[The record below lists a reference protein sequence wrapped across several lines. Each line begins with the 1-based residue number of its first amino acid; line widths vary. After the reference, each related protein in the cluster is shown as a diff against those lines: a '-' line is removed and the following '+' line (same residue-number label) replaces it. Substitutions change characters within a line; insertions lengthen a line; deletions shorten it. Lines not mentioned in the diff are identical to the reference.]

1 MLSKICKKLK
11 IKFQTAYSYIF
22 YYPQGFNH
30 HGRPHGRHI
39 PCGMEISIKSE
50 GNRVELLN
58 RVGLLNEVIAQLDQ
72 LRLKNSSKKFK
83 AINKGF
89 SKEKLEK
96 EKVNLIKTSNKKRS
110 EI

>member
-1 MLSKICKKLK
+1 MLSIICKKLK
-11 IKFQTAYSYIF
+11 IKFQIAYSYIF
-22 YYPQGFNH
+22 YYPQGFN
-30 HGRPHGRHI
+30 PHGSDI

-58 RVGLLNEVIAQLDQ
+58 RVRILNEVIAQLEQ

-83 AINKGF
+83 AINKVF
-89 SKEKLEK
+89 LKEKLEK
-96 EKVNLIKTSNKKRS
+96 EKINLIKTSNKKRS

>member
-22 YYPQGFNH
+22 YYPHGFNYP
-30 HGRPHGRHI
+30 RGRHV
-39 PCGMEISIKSE
+39 PFGMKISIKGE

-58 RVGLLNEVIAQLDQ
+58 EVIAQLEQ
-72 LRLKNSSKKFK
+72 FHLKNSSKKFK
-83 AINKGF
+83 AINKVF

-96 EKVNLIKTSNKKRS
+96 EKITVV
-110 EI
+110 